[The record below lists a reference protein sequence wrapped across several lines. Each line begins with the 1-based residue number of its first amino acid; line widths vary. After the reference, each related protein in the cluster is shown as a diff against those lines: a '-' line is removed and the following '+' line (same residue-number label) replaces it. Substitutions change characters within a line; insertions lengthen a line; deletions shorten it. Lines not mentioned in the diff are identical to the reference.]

1 MAKFQPGNLEI
12 VRSLRE
18 GGQCWTYLVK
28 YKNSDDDV
36 EYVLKRLKN
45 PERIGRFATEIEATS
60 SYRIQA

>member
-1 MAKFQPGNLEI
+1 MAKFQTGNWEI

-45 PERIGRFATEIEATS
+45 PERIGRFAT
-60 SYRIQA
+60 